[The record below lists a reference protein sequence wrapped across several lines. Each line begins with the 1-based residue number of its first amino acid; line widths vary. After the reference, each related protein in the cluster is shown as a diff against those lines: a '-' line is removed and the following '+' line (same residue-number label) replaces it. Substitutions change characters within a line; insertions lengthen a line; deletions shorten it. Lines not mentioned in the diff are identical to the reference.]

1 MPKVLFTVSISPS
14 KKGQLCE
21 VIRNGAK
28 PSRAM
33 FVAQTKTDALAHAF
47 SFLNEIYKDKEEVLL
62 K

>member
-1 MPKVLFTVSISPS
+1 MRKVLFTISISPS
-14 KKGQLCE
+14 EKGQLCE

-33 FVAQTKTDALAHAF
+33 FVAQTKTDALMRAF
-47 SFLNEIYKDKEEVLL
+47 SFLNEIYEDKEEVLL